1 MPSKRRL
8 QRNAERNARRYMQ
21 KFAEADN
28 ARQAEHDL
36 AYATAW
42 IERGNSVGK
51 RKNFS
56 RSADGI
62 DPRQKAG
69 QCFTMG
75 ATDSQI

>member
-36 AYATAW
+36 AYAVSQEARACRMGT
-42 IERGNSVGK
+42 
-51 RKNFS
+51 RKNQYKT
-56 RSADGI
+56 I
-62 DPRQKAG
+62 DFINPREKAG

-75 ATDSQI
+75 ATNNGH